1 VRAVRRRAS
10 IALVAVAALLA
21 TAAIAWAVTPKPDT
35 YEGKTGQNKAVFVK
49 VDDKSRIKA
58 FLIEYRAKCKQ
69 AEGYGG
75 SIQDKDR
82 KGDRITQQNGVFSGT
97 AKKTDDLGSG
107 YKGHAS
113 LTYDGKFTTATAANG
128 SATIKVKV
136 TKNGDKVDSCS
147 RTTKWHVPT

>member
-1 VRAVRRRAS
+1 MRRG
-10 IALVAVAALLA
+10 IALAVVVAVLA
-21 TAAIAWAVTPKPDT
+21 TAAVAWAVVPKPDT

-58 FLIEYRAKCKQ
+58 FLIQYKAKCNQ
-69 AEGYGG
+69 AGGYSG

-97 AKKTDDLGSG
+97 AKKSEDVGNSY
-107 YKGHAS
+107 YKAKVT
-113 LTYDGKFTTATAANG
+113 LTYDGKFTTAKAANG

-136 TKNGDKVDSCS
+136 TYLGEPYDSCKK
-147 RTTKWHVPT
+147 TVKWHVPE